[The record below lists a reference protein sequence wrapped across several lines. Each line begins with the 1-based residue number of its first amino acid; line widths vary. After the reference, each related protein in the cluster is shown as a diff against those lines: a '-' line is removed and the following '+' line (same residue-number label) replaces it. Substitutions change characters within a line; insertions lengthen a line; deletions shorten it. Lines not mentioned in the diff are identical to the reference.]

1 MARLFIYEGREFPDP
16 DESLA
21 VEDVRKRMSEFFP
34 ELTNADT
41 REEKRGDDVAYT
53 FMKRIG
59 TKGQRR
65 ATSVLA
71 VLRRVPAK
79 HLGVFD
85 LAAELLGAAGEL
97 DVDAAA
103 ARRPELN
110 LAIAEAEAY
119 ARTTGQA
126 VEALRRLPPR

>member
-16 DESLA
+16 DETLA
-21 VEDVRKRMSEFFP
+21 VEDVKKRMSEFFP

-53 FMKRIG
+53 FTKRIG

-65 ATSVLA
+65 TPSVLA

-85 LAAELLGAAGEL
+85 LAAELLDAAGEL

-103 ARRPELN
+103 LRRPEVN

-119 ARTTGQA
+119 ARSTAQA